1 MKIYYD
7 DSDRLIQVRDYIP
20 SEKKLLVIEV
30 VDERFNFSYFVN
42 NELIRTKNMVGGD
55 VAGLWINIEK
65 YNTIDVTR
73 DANYILY

>member
-1 MKIYYD
+1 VKIYYD
-7 DSDRLIQVRDYIP
+7 DSDRLIQVRDCIP

-30 VDERFNFSYFVN
+30 VDEGFNFSHFIN
-42 NELIRTKNMVGGD
+42 NELIGTKNIVEGD
-55 VAGLWINIEK
+55 VAGLWIDIEK